1 MASGSYEYQSDFARR
16 YVAQGKA
23 EGKAEGEAQGKAA
36 GEAHGRAESVLRV
49 LAVRSIDV
57 PAAIRE
63 RILACTDLVLL
74 DVWLARAVAASSA
87 SNVVA
92 DE

>member
-1 MASGSYEYQSDFARR
+1 VRLLQSI
-16 YVAQGKA
+16 
-23 EGKAEGEAQGKAA
+23 
-36 GEAHGRAESVLRV
+36 LRV
-49 LAVRSIDV
+49 LAVRGIEV
-57 PAAIRE
+57 PAAIQE

-74 DVWLARAVAASSA
+74 DVWLARAVAASSV